1 VSFLFPSPT
10 ITFEAALRDLARGTD
25 RARCAAAHALGD
37 AAGPDERPA
46 AVAALIAG
54 LRDDIAQVRA
64 EAAASLGAL
73 GDAAATAAL
82 VARLGDGDAAVRQ
95 AAAIALGSIGGADAF
110 APLAAALKD
119 GPADLRFQAA
129 TSLVEVD
136 AARAYDPLV
145 AALDDRDPQVLAA
158 IALALGAIGDG
169 RAAGHLVRL
178 VEHGDPG
185 VRFDAAYGL
194 AQLGDGR
201 GRAQLA
207 AALGDGER
215 GWDAACGLEKLGQ
228 PADADALAGAL
239 GGKGVAPHVRLRVA
253 GAVLRIA
260 PDHRTAADARRVLT
274 DGLRLRKLELR
285 GLAVEQL
292 GGVGGDWAAEALAQ
306 LRRSRRGRDLID
318 EIEAALA
325 AIRTRTPD
333 RTRP

>member
-1 VSFLFPSPT
+1 VSFLFPSST
-10 ITFEAALRDLARGTD
+10 ITFEAALRDVAAGSD
-25 RARCAAAHALGD
+25 RARVAAAHALGD
-37 AAGPDERPA
+37 AADDERPA
-46 AVAALIAG
+46 ALTALTKA

-73 GDAAATAAL
+73 GDPAATEGL

-95 AAAIALGSIGGADAF
+95 AAAIALGAIGNAEAF
-110 APLAAALKD
+110 APLAEALRD

-158 IALALGAIGDG
+158 IALSLGAIGDG

-178 VEHGDPG
+178 VEHGDAA
-185 VRFDAAYGL
+185 VRFDAAYAL

-201 GRAQLA
+201 GRGQLI
-207 AALGDGER
+207 AALGDAER
-215 GWDAACGLEKLGQ
+215 GWDATCGLEKLGQ
-228 PADADALAGAL
+228 PADADALAEAL
-239 GGKGVAPHVRLRVA
+239 GRRGVAPAVALRAA
-253 GAVLRIA
+253 GALLRIA
-260 PDHRTAADARRVLT
+260 PEHRAADAARRALA
-274 DGLRLRKLELR
+274 DGLRLRKLPLR

-292 GGVGGDWAAEALAQ
+292 GQVGGTWAAEALAQ
-306 LRRSRRGRDLID
+306 LRRTRRGRDLID
-318 EIEAALA
+318 EIDAALA

-333 RTRP
+333 RIRP